1 MAPAT
6 RSPRRSDAMEAVV
19 NRETPLAE
27 LEGGVAMPT
36 ARVYIQNDFPTPA
49 RDPARWRLRAGGWS
63 AGT

>member
-1 MAPAT
+1 
-6 RSPRRSDAMEAVV
+6 MEAVV

-49 RDPARWRLRAGGWS
+49 KDPARWRLRAGGWS